1 MQKISFKESLR
12 FDTKS
17 IVTMGVLA
25 AIEIILSRFVSINAW
40 NIKIGFSFIPIA
52 IAAMLLGPL
61 KGGIVA
67 AISDFIGA
75 ILFPIGVYFPGFT
88 LTAFFTGFV
97 FGVFLYRNQNT
108 IRIILAVSINQLIFS
123 LVVNTFWI
131 SVLYGSPYGPLF
143 LTRITQ
149 TAVLIPVQLIILW
162 VLSKVLV
169 RKLAMSM

>member
-1 MQKISFKESLR
+1 MKKIRVKKSLR

-17 IVTMGVLA
+17 IVIMGVLA
-25 AIEIILSRFVSINAW
+25 SIEIILSRFLSINAW

-97 FGVFLYRNQNT
+97 FGVLLYRNQSI

-123 LVVNTFWI
+123 LLVNTFWI

-143 LTRITQ
+143 LTRIIQ
-149 TAVLIPVQLIILW
+149 ASVLIPVQIIILW
-162 VLSKVLV
+162 VLSKEFVK
-169 RKLAMSM
+169 RKAIFM

>member
-1 MQKISFKESLR
+1 MQKSNFKESLR

-52 IAAMLLGPL
+52 IAAMLLGPF
-61 KGGIVA
+61 KAGIVA

>member
-1 MQKISFKESLR
+1 MKKIRVKENLR

-17 IVTMGVLA
+17 IVIMGVLA
-25 AIEIILSRFVSINAW
+25 AIEIILSRFLSINAW

-97 FGVFLYRNQNT
+97 FGVFLYRNQST

-131 SVLYGSPYGPLF
+131 SVIYGSPYGPLF

-149 TAVLIPVQLIILW
+149 AVVLISIQLIILW
-162 VLSKVLV
+162 VLSKELV
-169 RKLAMSM
+169 KRKAIFM

>member
-1 MQKISFKESLR
+1 MKEIRVKENLR

-17 IVTMGVLA
+17 IVIMGVLA
-25 AIEIILSRFVSINAW
+25 AIEIILSRFLSINAW

-97 FGVFLYRNQNT
+97 FGVFLYRNQST

-149 TAVLIPVQLIILW
+149 AAVLIPVQLIILC
-162 VLSKVLV
+162 VLSKEFI
-169 RKLAMSM
+169 KKTIFM

>member
-1 MQKISFKESLR
+1 MKKIRVKENLS

-17 IVTMGVLA
+17 IVIMGVLA
-25 AIEIILSRFVSINAW
+25 AIEIILSRFLSINAW

-52 IAAMLLGPL
+52 IAAILLGPL

-97 FGVFLYRNQNT
+97 FGVFLYRNQST

-149 TAVLIPVQLIILW
+149 AAVLIPVQLIILR
-162 VLSKVLV
+162 VLSKAFVK
-169 RKLAMSM
+169 RKAIFM